1 MPPTQAPL
9 TRAGLTM
16 TRRAIF
22 HLAVSLS
29 LFFLFLPL
37 FSTMQL
43 PKGKSL
49 YDVLE
54 IEKEQVDKDIGVIK
68 KAYRRLALQYHPDK
82 QSKKPPTTDNS
93 TQQFQLVGFAYSILN
108 DPAKRKHY
116 DVTGSLDG
124 DDSFLSGDKDWTDYF
139 KELWQG
145 VVSEETIVAH
155 ASKYQGKDSHPFSSG
170 LLMG

>member
-1 MPPTQAPL
+1 
-9 TRAGLTM
+9 
-16 TRRAIF
+16 
-22 HLAVSLS
+22 
-29 LFFLFLPL
+29 
-37 FSTMQL
+37 MQL